1 MKDPARAGAMK
12 LLLVDDESAIRML
25 LKLTFRDDPVE
36 LLEAE
41 SGDEALVVAAREAP
55 DIVICD
61 GTMPFSEGGE
71 VGQRVRELV
80 PGALIVSFSGS
91 DNDKPWADLS
101 IMKGTA
107 GDLERVR
114 LAVQAGLPPIA

>member
-1 MKDPARAGAMK
+1 MK

-25 LKLTFRDDPVE
+25 LKLTFRDTPVQ
-36 LLEAE
+36 LHEAAT
-41 SGDEALVVAAREAP
+41 GDEALVLAAREKP

-80 PGALIVSFSGS
+80 PDALIVSFSGS
-91 DNDKPWADLS
+91 PRDKAWADLS
-101 IMKGTA
+101 ITKGTA

-114 LAVQAGLPPIA
+114 LAVQAGLPPAG

>member
-1 MKDPARAGAMK
+1 VK

-25 LKLTFRDDPVE
+25 LKLTFRDAPVQ
-36 LLEAE
+36 LHEA
-41 SGDEALVVAAREAP
+41 STGDEALVLAARETP

-80 PGALIVSFSGS
+80 PDALIVSFSGS
-91 DNDKPWADLS
+91 DKDKAWADLS

-114 LAVQAGLPPIA
+114 LAVKAALPPAD

>member
-1 MKDPARAGAMK
+1 MK

-25 LKLTFRDDPVE
+25 LKLTFRDAPVQ
-36 LLEAE
+36 LHEA
-41 SGDEALVVAAREAP
+41 SNGDEALVIASRENP

-71 VGQRVRELV
+71 VGQRVRDLV
-80 PGALIVSFSGS
+80 PDALIVSFSGS
-91 DNDKPWADLS
+91 DKDKAWADLS

-114 LAVQAGLPPIA
+114 LAVQAALPPAD